1 MNHTGYQYTKDVDC
15 SGMTQKRRQMIMT
28 DKTLMQELL
37 AAGYPRE
44 QMFDH
49 ESDLYIYVTPLTTKV
64 VEEFYKKKGW
74 TESYDLA
81 L

>member
-1 MNHTGYQYTKDVDC
+1 
-15 SGMTQKRRQMIMT
+15 MT

-44 QMFDH
+44 QMFNH